1 MDGISDR
8 ISMVIAGSGMKKVE
22 VAKKLNVSPPFVSEL
37 CSGAKKPS
45 ARTISDLCQAFGVSE
60 NWLRTGEGQ
69 MYEPKTRNEQLA
81 AFFGRVLSLDDDD
94 YLKRICTAL
103 SRLNDEQLKK
113 LIEIGE
119 AMEAVFPEKDKK
131 EEVDQ

>member
-1 MDGISDR
+1 
-8 ISMVIAGSGMKKVE
+8 
-22 VAKKLNVSPPFVSEL
+22 
-37 CSGAKKPS
+37 
-45 ARTISDLCQAFGVSE
+45 
-60 NWLRTGEGQ
+60 

-81 AFFGRVLSLDDDD
+81 AFFGKVLSLDDDD

-119 AMEAVFPEKDKK
+119 TMEAVFPENDKK
-131 EEVDQ
+131 EEADQ